1 MTFLLQA
8 AKDSHMNMLRVWGGG
23 LYESDLFYDLA
34 DEMGILLWHD
44 MMFACA
50 MYRDDQEFLE

>member
-1 MTFLLQA
+1 
-8 AKDSHMNMLRVWGGG
+8 MNMLRVWGGG
-23 LYESDLFYDLA
+23 LYESDMFYDIA